1 MVVVVEEDPVPLF
14 EDGICNVM
22 ALTPVE
28 LDYSVIEA
36 KGFTG
41 GPSNYAVSE
50 VTFTKSFETWMT
62 RSDDR
67 VWSQFVNWVMEALVQ
82 AEEAGVT
89 SDTSYRMKGTI
100 AFGMEYQ
107 DMFRKAVRAVGN
119 YGDLWAGMPYPR
131 RGLNLVNDGTSGL
144 IQSMDLGSIGSKG
157 PSPHAMGTIRSI
169 LDRGYLRCAV
179 FPNEGFGVLNK
190 TTSEWSGMDVD
201 LCKGIAAAIF
211 EGETKIEIVQVT
223 AAERFTALEAQSV
236 DVSFLVTRNLERQVK
251 FVGTGGRAY
260 DFTPIYFYDGMK
272 FFGSMPNAKCAEDLD
287 FFEDECL
294 DTKICVLQGTTWL
307 DAAIQVLS
315 IPEEHL
321 VITDTLD
328 EVFEKHVR
336 GECNVVAGETTTVT
350 IRKLREAGYPIDST
364 EYYFG
369 EQVFTKEP
377 LGAISRDDDSQFSDF
392 LRWVVYG
399 FFYAEEEGITQER
412 YEDMPVTNL
421 FGDGLSHMW
430 LNSVKAVGNYGEIYE
445 RNLNRIFPRSGYN
458 LLNTDKGPQL
468 YASPGT
474 I

>member
-1 MVVVVEEDPVPLF
+1 
-14 EDGICNVM
+14 
-22 ALTPVE
+22 
-28 LDYSVIEA
+28 
-36 KGFTG
+36 
-41 GPSNYAVSE
+41 
-50 VTFTKSFETWMT
+50 
-62 RSDDR
+62 
-67 VWSQFVNWVMEALVQ
+67 
-82 AEEAGVT
+82 
-89 SDTSYRMKGTI
+89 
-100 AFGMEYQ
+100 
-107 DMFRKAVRAVGN
+107 
-119 YGDLWAGMPYPR
+119 
-131 RGLNLVNDGTSGL
+131 
-144 IQSMDLGSIGSKG
+144 
-157 PSPHAMGTIRSI
+157 
-169 LDRGYLRCAV
+169 
-179 FPNEGFGVLNK
+179 
-190 TTSEWSGMDVD
+190 
-201 LCKGIAAAIF
+201 
-211 EGETKIEIVQVT
+211 
-223 AAERFTALEAQSV
+223 
-236 DVSFLVTRNLERQVK
+236 
-251 FVGTGGRAY
+251 
-260 DFTPIYFYDGMK
+260 MK